1 VAADRDPHRALI
13 DALLAAPGAA
23 HDYAGA
29 VRRVAD
35 AVVPRLADLAAL
47 DLVLPDGSF
56 QRLHVAHGPEHLLGV
71 ADELRA
77 FDPPH
82 GAYPLADALR
92 TGEPVRIAPIDDD
105 ALRDLARSPD
115 HKRILRDLAP
125 TSLLAIPLINAGRAI
140 GVLSCWYAEPAGRTH
155 DADVARAAADLG
167 PLAALAI
174 SHAEVVCQRE
184 LLLARERITAAGAA
198 AERTRARTV
207 SERRQHAL
215 EAGRIGTWELEP
227 GSDALHWDARCKEL
241 FGLPP
246 ETRVDRALFLGAVQ
260 AADRER
266 IEEALAAAL
275 DPERGGKLD
284 VEFRIVALDGG
295 ERWLR
300 SVGQAVFDEGGDP
313 LRLSGITE
321 DIDDRK
327 RIENELGEAR
337 ATAEAASRAKDEF
350 LAMLGHELRNPLA
363 PIQTALEVIKL
374 RDPDAFARER
384 TVIERQ
390 VEHLIRLVD
399 DLLDVSRITRGK
411 VSLDRRP
418 ITFADVVAKAIEM
431 ASPLLEKQGHVLRV
445 DVPADLRIEADEAR
459 LAQIVANLL
468 TNAAKY
474 TDPRGEIDVIAGI
487 SEDQQSIELRVRDT
501 GIGITPELLP
511 RVFDLFT
518 QGERKLDRSQGGLGL
533 GLTITRSLVE
543 MHGGTVVASS
553 AGSGRGSTFTVR
565 LPRLEEREAE
575 PFAEPERATTR
586 VRAADLR
593 PPIAARV
600 LIVDDNRE
608 AAEVL
613 AQALEATG
621 FSTCVAFDAPQALDR
636 AASFHPDVAVLD
648 IGLPVMDGY
657 ELAKRLRELP
667 ATRSVAL
674 IALTGYGQESDHQA
688 STEAGF
694 TAHLVKPVE
703 LRRVTALLDRI
714 TGR

>member
-23 HDYAGA
+23 HDYAAA

-56 QRLHVAHGPEHLLGV
+56 QRLHVVHGPAHLLGV

-77 FDPPH
+77 FDPPR
-82 GAYPLADALR
+82 GAYPWADALR
-92 TGEPVRIAPIDDD
+92 TGEPVRVAPIDDD
-105 ALRDLARSPD
+105 ALREVARSPD
-115 HKRILRDLAP
+115 HRRILRDLAP
-125 TSLLAIPLINAGRAI
+125 TSLLVIPLINAGRAI
-140 GVLSCWYAEPAGRTH
+140 GVLTCWYAAPSGRLH

-184 LLLARERITAAGAA
+184 LLLARERVTAAGAA

-227 GSDALHWDARCKEL
+227 GGDGLHWDARCKEL

-246 ETRVDRALFLGAVQ
+246 ETPVDRALFLGAVR
-260 AADRER
+260 ADDRPHLEA
-266 IEEALAAAL
+266 ALAGAL
-275 DPERGGKLD
+275 DPASGGTLD
-284 VEFRIVALDGG
+284 VEFRIELDGS

-300 SVGQAVFDEGGDP
+300 SVGQAIFDEGGRP
-313 LRLSGITE
+313 IRLSGITE

-327 RIENELGEAR
+327 RIEHELDEAR

-374 RDPDAFARER
+374 RDPTAFARER

-390 VEHLIRLVD
+390 VEHLVRLVD

-445 DVPADLRIEADEAR
+445 DVPADLRVDADEAR

-474 TDPRGEIDVIAGI
+474 TDPHGEIDVIGGI
-487 SEDQQSIELRVRDT
+487 SEDQQSVELRVRDT

-518 QGERKLDRSQGGLGL
+518 QGERKRDRSQGGLGL

-543 MHGGTVVASS
+543 MHGGTVAVTSP
-553 AGSGRGSTFTVR
+553 GPGHGSTFTVR
-565 LPRLEEREAE
+565 LPRLEEREPE
-575 PFAEPERATTR
+575 PFVEPERATTR
-586 VRAADLR
+586 IRASDLR
-593 PPIAARV
+593 PPISARV

-667 ATRSVAL
+667 ATKSVAL